1 MLAENIE
8 VTRRAMIPTITI
20 AAQAGAQVPEPS
32 NRDRL
37 IGVWRLISIEVMLD
51 GKTLYPYGDHPVGRL
66 TYDAGGRTS
75 AHVMRPGR
83 VSAVVDPSA
92 VARSSED
99 ELRNIADGYVG
110 YFGSF
115 ALDGSTV
122 THHIEACTLPAWT
135 GTAQKRQIEFTNT
148 QLVLRFGPNRLV
160 WERVQG

>member
-1 MLAENIE
+1 M
-8 VTRRAMIPTITI
+8 TRRALIPIMAG
-20 AAQAGAQVPEPS
+20 AAQAAAQVSQPA

-37 IGVWRLISIEVMLD
+37 IGVWKLISIEVMAG
-51 GKTLYPYGDHPVGRL
+51 GKTLYPYGEHPIGRL

-83 VSAVVDPSA
+83 VSTVVDPSA
-92 VARSSED
+92 VARSSEN

-115 ALDGSTV
+115 DVDGSTV

-135 GTAQKRQIEFTNT
+135 GTAQKRQIEFTGM
-148 QLVLRFGPNRLV
+148 QLVLRFGPNKLV
-160 WERVQG
+160 WERLQDSASANL